1 MQKEIFLRCVILFL
15 LLYTASPFADS
26 LDWNVLQKT
35 NIPLKPSEMM
45 KEYLNTF
52 AVTYLKSFEENP
64 TRFPEK
70 ENLETY
76 KNERRELYWSL
87 LGGKPN
93 PTPLN
98 PVVVRKG
105 TKSTYKYEV
114 LYFESQPHFYVST
127 VLFLPLSQPPY
138 PCVLVPCG
146 HSQEAK
152 GYAEYQKLCILLA
165 QNGIASLIYDPPGQ
179 GERITFLKED
189 GSPDVWGTAEH
200 TIMGLG
206 CILLGE
212 NYALYEIW
220 DGIRAIDYLETR
232 ADIQKDKIGC
242 SGNSGGGTQT
252 AYLMALEPRIYAS
265 APSCYLTS
273 WERLLNTIGPQDA
286 EQNIFSQIKYGYD
299 HSEYIFMHAPNPVLI
314 CSATKD
320 FFDITGTWATF
331 RTAKRFYTKLGVNN
345 MIDLI
350 EVDAQH
356 GLGKTLREEIVE
368 RMLLW
373 LCGVNR
379 NVDEQMSDT
388 EILGKEEY
396 QVFSKGNVR
405 EVLNSKTI
413 IDINREKEKQLKSI
427 RNTNW
432 NTLTLEQKKSKVR
445 EIISIDEW
453 RNIPEPKVDELEPID
468 EKSIPEAKSII
479 PIVINPEEGISLP
492 GYLFEAKQ
500 TSWRI
505 VIYSHPDGKN
515 KDIDLIRNYLKNNIN
530 VCAVDIRGTG
540 ETAPVASKNDITRTV
555 GSGWEDYFRA
565 YLIGKSYVG
574 MRVFDYF
581 SIIKYLKKK
590 FGDKIDISIH
600 TEGILSVPAL
610 HTAFLILPEKIGLNL
625 KGLVSWSDIIEN
637 PRIQGQIT
645 NAVHGVLKWYDIPQ
659 LVSELDKEK
668 VTITKVE
675 PSTF

>member
-1 MQKEIFLRCVILFL
+1 MQKKFLHCAIIFS
-15 LLYTASPFADS
+15 LLYEGLLFADF

-35 NIPLKPSEMM
+35 NIPFKPSEMM
-45 KEYLNTF
+45 KEYLNTL

-87 LGGKPN
+87 LGGKPK

-98 PVVVRKG
+98 PVLIRKG
-105 TKSTYKYEV
+105 RKSTYKYEV
-114 LYFESQPHFYVST
+114 LYFESQPHLYVST

-179 GERITFLKED
+179 GERITYLKED
-189 GSPDVWGTAEH
+189 GSPDVWGIAEH
-200 TIMGLG
+200 TIVGLG

-232 ADIQKDKIGC
+232 DDIQKDKIGC
-242 SGNSGGGTQT
+242 SGSSGGGTQT

-286 EQNIFSQIKYGYD
+286 EQNIFSQIKHGCD
-299 HSEYIFMHAPNPVLI
+299 HSEYVFMHAPNPVLI

-331 RTAKRFYTKLGVNN
+331 RTAKRLYAKLGVNN
-345 MIDLI
+345 MCDLI
-350 EVDAQH
+350 EVDDQH
-356 GLGKTLREEIVE
+356 GLGNTQREEIVE

-379 NVDEQMSDT
+379 NVDEQISDT
-388 EILGKEEY
+388 EILSKEEY
-396 QVFSKGNVR
+396 QVCNGGNIR
-405 EVLNSKTI
+405 EIPNSKTI

-445 EIISIDEW
+445 EVINVEEW
-453 RNIPEPKVDELEPID
+453 RNIPEPKINEINPI
-468 EKSIPEAKSII
+468 EKRPIPEAKSIT
-479 PIVINPEEGISLP
+479 PIVINPEEGVYLP

-500 TSWRI
+500 PTLKI
-505 VIYSHPDGKN
+505 VIYTHPEGKN
-515 KDIDLIRNYLKNNIN
+515 KDIDLIRSYLKNNIH
-530 VCAVDIRGTG
+530 VCAIDIRGTG
-540 ETAPVASKNDITRTV
+540 ETAPVASKNDITNTV

-600 TEGILSVPAL
+600 TEGILCVPAL
-610 HTAFLILPEKIGLNL
+610 HTTFLMLPERIKLHL
-625 KGLVSWSDIIEN
+625 KGLISWSDIIEN

-659 LVSELDKEK
+659 LVSELDNENIKIINE
-668 VTITKVE
+668 E
-675 PSTF
+675 SSTF